1 MEVPSNY
8 DAIFH
13 KGEAGGH
20 NPSFPDISL
29 QNERAMWWAEF
40 DSVGEETVRGYVER
54 NSYTPTG
61 MEVARE
67 WLARRE
73 FLQLRDDV
81 QSLKAFAG
89 RAGGTASES
98 QSASEIST
106 LASQVDANSRAIVE
120 IAATA
125 KKDARTMFFVG
136 MAASLLALCAIV
148 VVLAS
153 SRQVAPNTKQ
163 ASAQSSRPNQAVV
176 RPLPPAVQP
185 AETQQASAIPPE
197 NAGKRQLSNA
207 HQIKSADLKPE
218 GQSLRQ
224 SLTLIADKV
233 AGEGTINFTAQF
245 RDMATG
251 RDQYDQRL
259 YKASYVTTDPNRCQV
274 RYHWHVE
281 QGGSPV
287 SDQDRTVDLR
297 LAKGIRVTSI
307 DGQSGRR
314 VFVRA
319 YPKVYVVNIAQR
331 DNASAHNFYF
341 YNKDMAARLVTGARR
356 AVELCGKREPRFR
369 GR

>member
-1 MEVPSNY
+1 VAKESDFVFDS
-8 DAIFH
+8 
-13 KGEAGGH
+13 GEAAGLS
-20 NPSFPDISL
+20 PTFSDVSF
-29 QNERAMWWAEF
+29 QNECAMWWAEF
-40 DSVGEETVRGYVER
+40 DSVGEEAVRGYVER

-61 MEVARE
+61 MEVARR
-67 WLARRE
+67 WLARQE
-73 FLQLRDDV
+73 FLQLSKDV
-81 QSLKAFAG
+81 KAI
-89 RAGGTASES
+89 RALAEVARETASES
-98 QSASEIST
+98 LTSASEALT
-106 LASQVDANSRAIVE
+106 LAS
-120 IAATA
+120 AATA
-125 KKDARTMFFVG
+125 TKNTRTMVIVG
-136 MAASLLALCAIV
+136 IVASLFALCAIV
-148 VVLAS
+148 MVLAS

-224 SLTLIADKV
+224 SLALIADKV

-281 QGGSPV
+281 QGGRPV

-314 VFVRA
+314 IFVRA